1 MKKELWNPVFGG
13 IMIGIAML
21 LTFFIAGRGLGV
33 SGALTDFAVSI
44 QNIVAPSVN
53 HSSKYFSAYY
63 LDGANPLSDYLVYMA
78 IGIVVGSFLAGIVS
92 KDMKLEV
99 LKGPNISNKGRL
111 IYALIGGILIGYAAR
126 MARGCTS
133 GQALVGGAELS
144 VGAWAFMFAIFA
156 GGFAVAYFIRREWI

>member
-1 MKKELWNPVFGG
+1 MKKQLWNPVFGG

-44 QNIVAPSVN
+44 QNIFAPAVN
-53 HSSKYFSAYY
+53 QSSKYFANYY
-63 LDGANPLSDYLVYMA
+63 YDGANPLNDYLVFMA
-78 IGIVVGSFLAGIVS
+78 IGIVIGSFFAGIVS
-92 KDMKLEV
+92 NDMKFEV
-99 LKGPNISNKGRL
+99 LKGPNISNRGRL
-111 IYALIGGILIGYAAR
+111 VYALIGGILIGYAAR

-144 VGAWAFMFAIFA
+144 VGSWAFMFAIFA